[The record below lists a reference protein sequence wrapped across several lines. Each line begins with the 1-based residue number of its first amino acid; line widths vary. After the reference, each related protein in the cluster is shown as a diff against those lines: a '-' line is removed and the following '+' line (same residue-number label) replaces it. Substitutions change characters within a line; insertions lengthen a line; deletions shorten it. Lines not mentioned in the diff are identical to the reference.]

1 MEEVAD
7 VRIPVRY
14 ADGHVGLARV
24 RCLEPTDAGLSE
36 LELHLFL
43 EGEDTQVFKSA
54 RSLFDAF
61 VQARLACEPRG
72 IMFICMGTH
81 ERVYPS
87 PMQEDMGANTLAY
100 KTELGKQAKLADMV
114 DIFAP
119 DPETSCATVREQ
131 AEFHDRWFASL
142 LG

>member
-1 MEEVAD
+1 MKEVAD
-7 VRIPVRY
+7 VRIAVRY

-24 RCLEPTDAGLSE
+24 RCLEPTGAGLSE

-43 EGEDTQVFKSA
+43 EGEDKQVFKSK

-61 VQARLACEPRG
+61 AQARLAWEPRG
-72 IMFICMGTH
+72 IRFACMGTH

-87 PMQEDMGANTLAY
+87 PMQEDMGVNTLAY
-100 KTELGKQAKLADMV
+100 KAELGKQAMSADMV

-119 DPETSCATVREQ
+119 DPEMSCATVHDQAAFRE
-131 AEFHDRWFASL
+131 RWFASL
-142 LG
+142 RG